1 MCVFAEQR
9 ALLLRLALGVWGIGG
24 PGSVKRLLA
33 WLGGLVEIERTG
45 KGRGSCVRR
54 EDGGLKILLPHHLAE
69 GWETAHCLLHELG
82 HGLTTTTE
90 WRTEGE
96 AEDAAEDF
104 RLAWILPRE
113 LVRGACRDSSAA
125 VAQLAY
131 SAGVGSDV
139 ICERVDW
146 HLLHTPPD
154 LTTVPP
160 WSAYGHFR
168 PQIRYT
174 NNHKRIVVTG
184 KQGEWFEWLCQSPA
198 DFATQSRDLH
208 LALRALTPEEFVL
221 KQAKN
226 RTHCAPLEF
235 PPLELVA

>member
-45 KGRGSCVRR
+45 KGKGSCVRR

-90 WRTEGE
+90 WRPEGE

-146 HLLHTPPD
+146 HLLHTPPRSHHRSSLVRVRAFPAAD
-154 LTTVPP
+154 PL
-160 WSAYGHFR
+160 YQQ
-168 PQIRYT
+168 PQADCSYRQT
-174 NNHKRIVVTG
+174 RRMVRVAVSVTG
-184 KQGEWFEWLCQSPA
+184 RFRH
-198 DFATQSRDLH
+198 T
-208 LALRALTPEEFVL
+208 
-221 KQAKN
+221 
-226 RTHCAPLEF
+226 
-235 PPLELVA
+235 VA